1 MKTSICLFFFTVTLL
16 ICGCGSTSNITALS
30 LTSANLNFGVT
41 LVGTSVTQTA
51 AVVVNTGNT
60 TVTLSP
66 VVNSD
71 TNFSIVSSG
80 GCGTSLAPG
89 AQCNLLVQ
97 YAPAIGSTPVQET
110 ATINLRAQGLTS
122 AIPQAIA
129 VSGTPGVP
137 SLKLSASSYNF
148 GQLLVGTTA
157 SQTAAVVTNS
167 GNVPL
172 ALAPMLAGNPS
183 FTLVSGGCAAQ
194 LLPGASC
201 NVVVKF
207 APPTTSTIAP
217 QVATV
222 NLGISHLLPGMA
234 DVVTVTG
241 TPGVPSLKL
250 SASSYDFGQ
259 LLVGTT
265 ASQTAAVATNTGNV
279 SLTLAPMLAG
289 NASFTLV
296 SGGCRAQLLP
306 GASCN
311 VLVKFAPPTT
321 STVGQQTATVNLGVS
336 NLLPGTADAVTV
348 TGTPGVPSL
357 TLSASSYDFG
367 QQLVGTTAVQTTTV
381 VTNTGNTVM
390 ALAPAVSGTT
400 DFRLVAGGCG
410 TSLAVGAK
418 CNVVVQFAPQATSSP
433 VQESATIR
441 LGAQPQ
447 LPGVVHA
454 IAVTG
459 TPGVPAIAL
468 SASSYSFGD
477 LLVGGS
483 LTQTAAMV
491 TNTGNVPL
499 TLKPVLSGDAG
510 FSLAAGGCGTQ
521 LAIGATCDVVVQY
534 APTVASSPALQS
546 ATVNLG
552 VQSLAPGMPEA
563 VAVSGMS
570 GTISGT
576 VTTTANAMVAKYT
589 LILPF
594 AGTWNVS
601 FGTDTGY
608 GLTTSTVTAGAA
620 GATSVFVAGMLPNTT
635 YHMRA
640 TVTLSNGQTGNDVDH
655 TFASGALPAG
665 IPATFPVTLGVG
677 TPQPGIELMDP
688 IINSIPTSLIATDL
702 KGNTIWAYKPVPT
715 TGTPFVYPQRLL
727 PNGDLLMYIS
737 PNSYPLGAAGT
748 DVVRE
753 IDLAGD
759 TVRELSMANLNIAMA
774 KAGFPVV
781 LGYFTHDFTPLPN
794 GHLLV
799 MANTSKAFTNLP
811 GFPGV
816 TNVVGDVVIDLD
828 PSWNPVWVWSEFDH
842 FDVNRHPMQ
851 FPDWT
856 HSNSLSYS
864 TDDGDFIVSMRHQNW
879 VAKVDYQDGKGT
891 GNVVW
896 KLGEGGDFKLVGAVD
911 PTDWFYAQHDVK
923 YVGKGTTGVFS
934 ITVMD
939 NGDDRMFPTG
949 VTCGTTG
956 QPPCHYTTIQELQLD
971 ERAMTATFQ
980 FHQILPPSLYSLYG
994 GNVEVL
1000 ANGNVEYSLSGIM
1013 TGSEVFEVTP
1023 GSNPQTVWHMTT
1035 PGSLGY
1041 RAFRLPSLYPGVQ
1054 W

>member
-1 MKTSICLFFFTVTLL
+1 M
-16 ICGCGSTSNITALS
+16 
-30 LTSANLNFGVT
+30 
-41 LVGTSVTQTA
+41 
-51 AVVVNTGNT
+51 VVNTGNT

-89 AQCNLLVQ
+89 ALCNLLVQ
-97 YAPAIGSTPVQET
+97 YAPAIGSSPVPET
-110 ATINLRAQGLTS
+110 ATINLQAQGLT
-122 AIPQAIA
+122 ATVPQAIA
-129 VSGTPGVP
+129 VTGTPGVP

-157 SQTAAVVTNS
+157 SQTAAVVTNT
-167 GNVPL
+167 GNVSL
-172 ALAPMLAGNPS
+172 TLAPMLAGNSS
-183 FTLVSGGCAAQ
+183 FSLVSGGCGAQ
-194 LLPGASC
+194 LLPGASCSVVVKFAPPTTSTIAQQVATLNLGVTNLLPGMADVVTVMGTPGVPAVSLSASTYDFGQLLVGTVASQTAAVVTNTGNVPLTLAPMVAGNASFSLAAGGCGAQLLPGAKC

-207 APPTTSTIAP
+207 APPTTSTIA
-217 QVATV
+217 QQTATV
-222 NLGISHLLPGMA
+222 NLGATNLLPGSA

-241 TPGVPSLKL
+241 TPGVPALSL
-250 SASSYDFGQ
+250 SAGTYDFGVLQ
-259 LLVGTT
+259 EGMT
-265 ASQTAAVATNTGNV
+265 ASQTTAVVTNTGNTT
-279 SLTLAPMLAG
+279 LTLAPALSG
-289 NASFTLV
+289 NANFKLAA
-296 SGGCRAQLLP
+296 GGCGTQLVA
-306 GASCN
+306 GAKCN
-311 VLVKFAPPTT
+311 VVVQYAPPTG
-321 STVGQQTATVNLGVS
+321 SSAVQQTATVNLGAQP
-336 NLLPGTADAVTV
+336 LLPGAADAV
-348 TGTPGVPSL
+348 S
-357 TLSASSYDFG
+357 
-367 QQLVGTTAVQTTTV
+367 
-381 VTNTGNTVM
+381 
-390 ALAPAVSGTT
+390 
-400 DFRLVAGGCG
+400 
-410 TSLAVGAK
+410 
-418 CNVVVQFAPQATSSP
+418 
-433 VQESATIR
+433 
-441 LGAQPQ
+441 
-447 LPGVVHA
+447 
-454 IAVTG
+454 VTG
-459 TPGVPAIAL
+459 TPGVPAIGL

-499 TLKPVLSGDAG
+499 TLKPVLSGDPG

-534 APTVASSPALQS
+534 APTVASSPALQA

-570 GTISGT
+570 GTISGS
-576 VTTTANAMVAKYT
+576 VTTTANTMVAKYT
-589 LILPF
+589 LMLPF

-608 GLTTSTVTAGAA
+608 GLTTSTVTAGSA

-640 TVTLSNGQTGNDVDH
+640 TVTLPNGQTGNDVDH

-737 PNSYPLGAAGT
+737 PSSYPLGAAGT

-774 KAGFPVV
+774 NAGFPVV

-816 TNVVGDVVIDLD
+816 TNVTGDVVIDLD
-828 PSWNPVWVWSEFDH
+828 PNWNPVWVWSEFDH

-891 GNVVW
+891 GNVIW

-939 NGDDRMFPTG
+939 NGDDRMFPAG
-949 VTCGTTG
+949 VTCGTAG
-956 QPPCHYTTIQELQLD
+956 QPPCQYTTIQELQLD

-980 FHQILPPSLYSLYG
+980 FHQILPTSLYSLYG

-1000 ANGNVEYSLSGIM
+1000 ANGDVEYSLSGIFS
-1013 TGSEVFEVTP
+1013 GSEVFEVTP
-1023 GSNPQTVWHMTT
+1023 GSNPQTVWHMKT